1 VAKTLGFLCRRGGLS
16 SALLLLF
23 VLAALLSAGL
33 PAAWAGQIELVTRV
47 PPGLS
52 SDSASGGS
60 SVPKLSAD
68 GRYMVFLS
76 DAPNLVPGQ
85 IDRNGGNDVFLY
97 DRVTGKTVLVSHAAG
112 SEVTAGDLPVTL
124 PATIPGLPPQISP
137 DGRYV
142 AFTSEAG
149 NLVAGQREQD
159 SLNVTPDLFLYDRQ
173 TRTTTLVTHKGGS
186 AVTSSNSSLFDFR
199 MTSDGSIAFSSPAS
213 DLVEH
218 GTDTNFSLDVF
229 FWDRRS
235 GTTTLISHAASSSR
249 RAAQGIS
256 DGAWPSADGRYIAF
270 GSDAS
275 DLLPGLPHNIGN
287 VFLYDRVSGK
297 TVLVSHASSSPSKP
311 ANRGGGG
318 PVLNAAGT
326 YLVFTSTA
334 TDLVPGLQDDTPL
347 YFDIYLYERAT
358 GKIVL
363 VSHTSSSLV
372 TTGDGDSKA
381 YNITPDGS
389 WVVFLSRA
397 GNLVAGQTETEGHS
411 IDVFL
416 FERATGKILLASRA
430 AASPVTAANQ
440 DCSEFDLSADGRWVV
455 FTTFADNLVAGG
467 ADANHAV
474 DVFLFDR
481 LAGTVSRLTPGDAP
495 SGSPAFSADGNWI
508 TFASQASNLARG
520 ARDLNGSQDV
530 FLYGRPTGRTRLVS
544 RQGIPSVTPS
554 GASVAAGVSADG
566 RFSVF
571 LSSAP
576 NLAPGQLDTNQKADV
591 FLYDHVL
598 RQITLVSRSAASPQV
613 PGNGQAYAAR
623 ISADGRYVAYTS
635 SATDL
640 VAGQA
645 DANAAQADSADLFLF
660 DRVAGTTTLVS
671 HAAGSAITTGDRPSR
686 GVPFLSADGT
696 WVGFTSAATDLVL
709 GQADGDSGDDA
720 FLYNRV
726 SGETAL
732 LSHADGSPVRTANR
746 AATLAGLSADGQ
758 VALLVS
764 EATDLIASSGPADT
778 NFSPDVFVLDR
789 GAGVTTLVSR
799 RASVPATA
807 AGGERPQLSAD
818 GRFVAFFSTGGDL
831 VPGQV
836 NDPAGDPDLYLLDRL
851 SGAVTLVS
859 HAAGSPLTAVGALSS
874 SALSA
879 DGHRIA
885 FTSWASNL
893 VPGQIDD
900 TDYPGSEDVFL
911 FDLDSGA
918 IRLVSHLDGSET
930 RTGNSCISSQPSI
943 SADGRLVAYLGNCQG
958 LVANVKGSGIY
969 LYDGTTGANALIT
982 RSIASPGAAANGVS
996 LMPEIS
1002 ASGNA
1007 VLFNSDAWDLVPGD
1021 FNGGFRDVF
1030 LYTLP

>member
-1 VAKTLGFLCRRGGLS
+1 VPRNASTGMNS
-16 SALLLLF
+16 LLF

-60 SVPKLSAD
+60 SAPKLSAD
-68 GRYMVFLS
+68 GRYLVFLS

-124 PATIPGLPPQISP
+124 PGTIEGLPPQISP

-326 YLVFTSTA
+326 YLVFASTA

-372 TTGDGDSKA
+372 TTGDGDSRA

-467 ADANHAV
+467 ADANHAA

-554 GASVAAGVSADG
+554 GVSVAAGVSADG

-576 NLAPGQLDTNQKADV
+576 NLAPGPLDANQKADV

-696 WVGFTSAATDLVL
+696 WVGFTSAATDLVP

-726 SGETAL
+726 SGETVL

-758 VALLVS
+758 IALLVS

-778 NFSPDVFVLDR
+778 NVSTDVFVLDR

-807 AGGERPQLSAD
+807 AGGEHPQLSAD

-836 NDPAGDPDLYLLDRL
+836 NNPAGDPDLYLLDRL
-851 SGAVTLVS
+851 SGTVTLVS
-859 HAAGSPLTAVGALSS
+859 HAAGSPVTAVGALSIS
-874 SALSA
+874 GSAISA

-918 IRLVSHLDGSET
+918 IRLVSHLAGSET
-930 RTGNSCISSQPSI
+930 RTGDSCLSSQPSI

-958 LVANVKGSGIY
+958 LVANVTGSGIY
-969 LYDGTTGANALIT
+969 LYDGTTGANALVT

-996 LMPEIS
+996 LGPIIS

-1007 VLFNSDAWDLVPGD
+1007 VLFTSDAWDLVPGD